1 MNEQKINEMIR
12 RRIEEETPDMLN
24 DLLAEID
31 AGTAGIADDAGTGT
45 TVGEN
50 VSLNAA
56 DTVSTVDETVSLN
69 AADDFVSNVFPGM
82 PGKDEVMP
90 EAGRRNAG
98 SIRENAA
105 KKKPGRSVI
114 VRFAAAAAALL
125 LTFSVGWYIGNTAGL
140 NSGIN
145 KVTPGMQIEQSGQK
159 QELTGGLAD
168 REQSGQAGQ
177 TGQARQSGQNMSG
190 QSDGQNVTGAQAV
203 LAAVTLDV
211 NPSVRMEIG
220 NDKRVISCVGLNEE
234 GKDIVS
240 MMDLTGSDITV
251 ASYAVVGGMLSNG
264 YLTDISNSVL
274 VSVEADQKE
283 EGVAI
288 ESALSESLKNYLEN
302 SSIGAAIVGQYIQAD
317 DNVRQFAADNQ
328 ISEGKAWI
336 IKNLVSANERL
347 SEDSLLKLTTQ
358 ELLLLWTS
366 QIDRIDG
373 TRIGKDA
380 QAGNDGSQSENDVS
394 TGSETRKEEEKT
406 GTTIFGTVSE
416 KKYIGR
422 DQALDAACRHVGIEQ
437 SQAEAARVE
446 FDCDDGI
453 IIYEVEFINSGRTYE
468 IDVQADDGTILE
480 SDTEVIRT
488 AAGTSGV
495 DFDDDGADDRDDDD
509 RYEIDDDDR
518 SENDDDDRYEADD
531 DDDDDDDD

>member
-1 MNEQKINEMIR
+1 MIR
-12 RRIEEETPDMLN
+12 RRIEAETPDMLN

-45 TVGEN
+45 NVGEN

-69 AADDFVSNVFPGM
+69 TADDFVSNVFPEM
-82 PGKDEVMP
+82 PDKDETIP

-145 KVTPGMQIEQSGQK
+145 KVTPGMQSEQSGQQ

-177 TGQARQSGQNMSG
+177 TDQARQSGQNMSG

-274 VSVEADQKE
+274 VSVESDQKE

-302 SSIGAAIVGQYIQAD
+302 SSIGAAIVGQYVQAD
-317 DNVRQFAADNQ
+317 DNLRQFAADNQ

-347 SEDSLLKLTTQ
+347 SEDSLLKLSTQ

-366 QIDRIDG
+366 QING
-373 TRIGKDA
+373 AESNTEQNVKDA

-437 SQAEAARVE
+437 SQAEAAKVE
-446 FDCDDGI
+446 FYCDDGI

-495 DFDDDGADDRDDDD
+495 DFDDDDADDRDDDD
-509 RYEIDDDDR
+509 RYEIDDDDDR

-531 DDDDDDDD
+531 DDDDGDDDDD